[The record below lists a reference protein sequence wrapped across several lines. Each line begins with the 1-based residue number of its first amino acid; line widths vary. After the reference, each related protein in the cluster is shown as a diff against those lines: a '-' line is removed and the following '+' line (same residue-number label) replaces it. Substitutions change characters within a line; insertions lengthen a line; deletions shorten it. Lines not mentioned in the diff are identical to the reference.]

1 MRSAPGPRTTP
12 AGGRRFVQ
20 EWAQERQEGVRR
32 PAPRF
37 LCWSGALCEALG
49 GRVAYEPP
57 LDELVPA
64 GELVATLA
72 GRTPLE
78 GVNRSEWRGLTCYRF
93 TRPQTLQELPELP
106 KTFLH
111 RPHPRKGLATR
122 LGSKSQSLSPI

>member
-1 MRSAPGPRTTP
+1 PCARPPVHAPRQR
-12 AGGRRFVQ
+12 AAGRRFVQ

-93 TRPQTLQELPELP
+93 PRPQTPPWDEG
-106 KTFLH
+106 
-111 RPHPRKGLATR
+111 RA
-122 LGSKSQSLSPI
+122 LSPCLVRPGRRGG